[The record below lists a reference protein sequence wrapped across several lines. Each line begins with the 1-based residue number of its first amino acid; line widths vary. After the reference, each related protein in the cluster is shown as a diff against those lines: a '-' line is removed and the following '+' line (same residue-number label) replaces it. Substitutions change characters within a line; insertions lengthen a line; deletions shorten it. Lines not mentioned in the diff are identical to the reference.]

1 MAMLFLRL
9 TILTQYF
16 KYYHLNNF
24 IIMADVTIQ
33 LSTINSSL
41 QVGDTIH
48 FLSTLT
54 GTDSAS
60 ANRKYTVNS
69 EEPMQLGVVKSIS
82 GNNVVVTTDT
92 TAQNPTSGDYFF
104 FTKNNQ
110 INTSGIIG
118 YYAEVKIENEDTSKA
133 ELFSVGTEIF
143 QSSK

>member
-54 GTDSAS
+54 GTD
-60 ANRKYTVNS
+60 RKYTVNS

-92 TAQNPTSGDYFF
+92 TAQNPENGDYFF

>member
-1 MAMLFLRL
+1 
-9 TILTQYF
+9 
-16 KYYHLNNF
+16 
-24 IIMADVTIQ
+24 MADVTIQ

-92 TAQNPTSGDYFF
+92 TAQNPENGDYFF

>member
-1 MAMLFLRL
+1 
-9 TILTQYF
+9 
-16 KYYHLNNF
+16 
-24 IIMADVTIQ
+24 MADITIQ

-54 GTDSAS
+54 GTD
-60 ANRKYTVNS
+60 RKYTVNS